1 MRKKLVALMLAGAM
15 AFSMAACSGSDEAEP
30 AAEETQVEKAQTEDM
45 DTAKKEVA
53 EEPKE
58 EVTEEPVE
66 EAVPEESEDV
76 QAINSFVGQPLQGL
90 IDKLSEIGYTGTY
103 LADGVDF
110 TSFIDSMAADYSV
123 GSVEINEA
131 DKTVTANIVLTSN
144 LEAAGAEDTL
154 SAKLD
159 TGASW
164 TAVEDYGEVQ
174 YPYGFELHYLMGKIA
189 EEAYDEN
196 TWFLKAEC
204 TVTNESGAK
213 VEGTCEAKVTGTTD
227 APQVTEFTVY

>member
-30 AAEETQVEKAQTEDM
+30 AAEETQSEEVQAEET
-45 DTAKKEVA
+45 DTAEEEPAEEVA
-53 EEPKE
+53 
-58 EVTEEPVE
+58 EEPVE
-66 EAVPEESEDV
+66 EAAPEESEDV

-90 IDKLSEIGYTGTY
+90 MDKLSEIGYTGTY

-144 LEAAGAEDTL
+144 LEAAGAEDAL

-164 TAVEDYGEVQ
+164 TAVENYGETQ

-204 TVTNESGAK
+204 TVTNESGAE

-227 APQVTEFTVY
+227 SPQVTEFTVY

>member
-15 AFSMAACSGSDEAEP
+15 AFSMAACGGSDEDEP
-30 AAEETQVEKAQTEDM
+30 AAEETQTEEVQAEET
-45 DTAKKEVA
+45 DTAEEEPEEEVA
-53 EEPKE
+53 EEPVKE
-58 EVTEEPVE
+58 P
-66 EAVPEESEDV
+66 APEESEDV

-90 IDKLSEIGYTGTY
+90 MDKLSEIGYTGTY

-144 LEAAGAEDTL
+144 LEAAGAEDAL

-159 TGASW
+159 TGAAW

-204 TVTNESGAK
+204 TVTNESGAE

>member
-1 MRKKLVALMLAGAM
+1 MKKKLVALMLAGTM
-15 AFSMAACSGSDEAEP
+15 AFSMTACGGSDEAESEKETQTKEVK
-30 AAEETQVEKAQTEDM
+30 AEETDTVEEEPTE
-45 DTAKKEVA
+45 EVA
-53 EEPKE
+53 EEPAE
-58 EVTEEPVE
+58 ES
-66 EAVPEESEDV
+66 APEESEDV
-76 QAINSFVGQPLQGL
+76 QTINSFIGQPLQGL
-90 IDKLSEIGYTGTY
+90 MDKLPEIGYTGTY
-103 LADGVDF
+103 FADGVDF
-110 TSFIDSMAADYSV
+110 TSFIDSMASDYSV

-144 LEAAGAEDTL
+144 LEAAGAEDAL

-164 TAVEDYGEVQ
+164 TAVEDYGEAQ

-204 TVTNESGAK
+204 TVTNESGAEI
-213 VEGTCEAKVTGTTD
+213 EGTCEAKVTGTTGS
-227 APQVTEFTVY
+227 PQITEFTVY